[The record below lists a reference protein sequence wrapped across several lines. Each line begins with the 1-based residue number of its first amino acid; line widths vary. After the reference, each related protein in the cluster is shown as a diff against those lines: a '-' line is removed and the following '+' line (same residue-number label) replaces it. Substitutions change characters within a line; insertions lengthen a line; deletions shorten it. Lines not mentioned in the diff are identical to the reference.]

1 MKNQNALLDKPDQIQ
16 AFRARVLLRG
26 LKLETLGMTKRGASC
41 YSIIK
46 QEYGLKGS
54 KQKVYDQFKNMLDI

>member
-1 MKNQNALLDKPDQIQ
+1 MTTLDTPNQIAQ
-16 AFRARVLLRG
+16 FRARVLLRG

-54 KQKVYDQFKNMLDI
+54 KQKVYDQFKIMLDI

>member
-1 MKNQNALLDKPDQIQ
+1 MTNKTHTLDTTKQID

-26 LKLETLGMTKRGASC
+26 LKLETLGMTKRGQSC
-41 YSIIK
+41 YAIIK

-54 KQKVYDQFKNMLDI
+54 KQKVYDQFKIMLDI